1 MAVFDFEDKPDWL
14 IFGALENRAIDILRV
29 RYELGY
35 IYAGDEQE
43 VSYSTLLC
51 TSDFEDIKQLSAEEL
66 IEQYD
71 SKTTLEI
78 QAIDYVTYIEE
89 YDIKFVVVDITK
101 ILTDTTPTPDLDK
114 IYDNGRTIVYTT
126 KR

>member
-1 MAVFDFEDKPDWL
+1 M
-14 IFGALENRAIDILRV
+14 
-29 RYELGY
+29 
-35 IYAGDEQE
+35 
-43 VSYSTLLC
+43 
-51 TSDFEDIKQLSAEEL
+51 SAEEL